1 MSSRDYPR
9 LTVRDAD
16 GNTRSLVEV
25 LGLGND
31 SPPVQPT
38 IRTTS
43 MFSENAATFTVER
56 IHSVPDRLSLISDG
70 QVRWTAQV
78 TYTESSE
85 YIANFDMG
93 WSYSP
98 DINNSQW
105 IQDILKKTF
114 RDTQDTVVR
123 SRQDHVD
130 RSVWKGLSDL
140 SDEQVGTQGFEL
152 TDALSFLE
160 LPFHESTLSVN
171 GGEPNLEIAEEM
183 RQIFP
188 DEAAKGW
195 DYGKQFNGARGTS
208 FKIELSDIETV
219 APA

>member
-130 RSVWKGLSDL
+130 RSVWKGRRASR
-140 SDEQVGTQGFEL
+140 
-152 TDALSFLE
+152 
-160 LPFHESTLSVN
+160 H
-171 GGEPNLEIAEEM
+171 
-183 RQIFP
+183 
-188 DEAAKGW
+188 
-195 DYGKQFNGARGTS
+195 AR
-208 FKIELSDIETV
+208 F
-219 APA
+219 